1 MNLSMR
7 IRWLTATALAA
18 IGVTATGSAQSVRVT
33 ESIQVLEQRAA
44 SDSNDAAAHYNLAM
58 GYWSKKRYAD
68 AEHSLR
74 QSVAIEPQ
82 FADAWLALAIV
93 HNWDTHYWKDI
104 RDRGGDTLV
113 VTTWKEWDGYYRRAF
128 LIDPLVDIK
137 ILGAT
142 WRLGFGSWHDFSDGL
157 RDLIEGRYQPAY
169 DHFSGAVR
177 YVQGSMPLDSV
188 DDGLLWF
195 QGLAAA
201 HVEQYDVAMT
211 DFTSLLGRV
220 TVRADRDSS
229 DEIPLEANDYR
240 YMLAMLNQKTGK
252 TDEALRLYQ
261 QVLENDIGNYMAH
274 VQMARIYEGARRF
287 DLAVIERQ
295 RAVETNAED
304 ASLLLDLGITLGRA
318 GHFDEALDVL
328 QRAVEMNPRD
338 TRSLFWLGTAA
349 LQLQKRDQ
357 AKDAF
362 SRFVAQAP
370 RRYDRQLATARQKLS
385 ELQ

>member
-1 MNLSMR
+1 MNVSMTSR
-7 IRWLTATALAA
+7 LLGAGVLAVL
-18 IGVTATGSAQSVRVT
+18 GLTATGSAQTVRVT
-33 ESIQVLEQRAA
+33 ERVEVLEQRAA

-74 QSVAIEPQ
+74 QAVAIEPQ

-93 HNWDTHYWKDI
+93 HNWDSNYWKGI

-113 VTTWKEWDGYYRRAF
+113 VATWKEWDGYYRRAF

-157 RDLIEGRYQPAY
+157 RDLVEGRYQPAY

-188 DDGLLWF
+188 EDGLLWF

-201 HVEQYDVAMT
+201 HVEHYDVAMT
-211 DFTSLLGRV
+211 DFSSLLGRV

-240 YMLAMLNQKTGK
+240 YMLATLNQKTGK

-274 VQMARIYEGARRF
+274 VQMARIFESSRRF

-295 RAVETNAED
+295 RAVETNPED
-304 ASLLLDLGITLGRA
+304 ASLLLDLGITMGRA
-318 GHFDEALDVL
+318 GRFDEAMTVL
-328 QRAVEMNPRD
+328 QEAVDLNPRD

-349 LQLQKRDQ
+349 FQLQKRDQ

-362 SRFVAQAP
+362 SRFVAHAP
-370 RRYDRQLATARQKLS
+370 SRYERQIATARQRLT